1 MLEPN
6 SRRLLMESLQPPTG
20 YRLDW
25 AVGTTYT
32 LDLMALLSAP
42 VAFAFSDYEDRDG
55 RPTCDP
61 LALLK
66 AVRQYAGQV
75 CLFCQ
80 AGKIQ
85 VPKTYQPLLANIEDS
100 IYQANAPRGGSFHP
114 KMWFL
119 RFVDRDDEDVI
130 QYRVLCASR
139 NMTFNR
145 SWDTLL
151 CLEGELQDRTNAF
164 SKNHP
169 LGKFVEALPAMTV
182 QPLAQRWKRRLEQLA
197 YEIRRV
203 DFEVP
208 EPFSEIDYWPLG
220 IGLPDRWPFPER
232 IDRLFVVSPF
242 LDDGL
247 ISDLREWKAPI
258 QLVSRADRL
267 GRLEAATIES
277 LEKVYV
283 LDDTAVPETGDTEE
297 DLEELSGPA
306 SETLGTGDIPLVG
319 LHAKVYIADAGWNA
333 RVFTGSAN
341 ATRAGFQHNVEFLV
355 ELRGKRSRCG
365 IDALLGQ
372 SAEEKKRAS
381 CLADL
386 LQPYVPV
393 EREDEYD
400 PKVEDFE
407 RQVDQLAKE
416 LTSAVPTAICKD
428 APTEGMYSI
437 EILTKKRLKLSKM
450 STDFQVSARPA
461 SVLSSQLSIMDLS
474 QKCWGEFPNVTLLGL
489 TSFFVFEVESRALNA
504 RRQFVLNLPL
514 VDAPENRHEA
524 ILRDLLSDRD
534 RVLRFLMLLLLD
546 TGARD
551 LSQLMESDTNGEG
564 SFSFIHS
571 MLGETLFEALIK
583 ALGRDPERLEQVA
596 EVIADLMKTDDGK
609 KLLPDDLSEIWAP
622 IWQVRERQIQRKQEK
637 QKSNQ

>member
-1 MLEPN
+1 MLEPS
-6 SRRLLMESLQPPTG
+6 SRRLLMESLQPPAG
-20 YRLDW
+20 YRLVW

-85 VPKTYQPLLANIEDS
+85 VPKAYQPLLASVEDS
-100 IYQANAPRGGSFHP
+100 IYQANAPSGGSFHP

-119 RFVDRDDEDVI
+119 RFVDRDDENVI

-169 LGKFVEALPAMTV
+169 LGKFVEALPTMIA
-182 QPLAQRWKRRLEQLA
+182 QPMAQRWKGRLKQLA

-208 EPFSEIDYWPLG
+208 APFAEVDYWPLG

-242 LDDGL
+242 VDDGL
-247 ISDLREWKAPI
+247 ISDLNEWEAPI

-267 GRLEAATIES
+267 GRLDSATIES

-283 LDDTAVPETGDTEE
+283 LDDTAVPETGDSEE
-297 DLEELSGPA
+297 EIEELSG
-306 SETLGTGDIPLVG
+306 STSDVQETGDIPLVG
-319 LHAKVYIADAGWNA
+319 LHAKVYVVDEGWNA

-341 ATRAGFQHNVEFLV
+341 ATRAGFNRNVEFLI
-355 ELRGKRSRCG
+355 ELQGKKSRCG

-372 SAEEKKRAS
+372 SADEKKRAS

-386 LQPYVPV
+386 LQPYVPIGD
-393 EREDEYD
+393 EEDYD
-400 PKVEDFE
+400 PKVDEFE
-407 RQVDQLAKE
+407 RSVDQLAKE
-416 LTSAVPTAICKD
+416 LTSAVPQAICTD
-428 APTEGMYSI
+428 APTEGMFTL
-437 EILTKKRLKLSKM
+437 EIVTKKRLKLPANLANFCV
-450 STDFQVSARPA
+450 TARPA
-461 SVLSSQLSIMDLS
+461 SVLSSQLSIMDLG
-474 QKCWGEFPNVTLLGL
+474 QKRWGDFPNVTLLGL
-489 TSFFVFEVESRALNA
+489 TSFFVFEVESKALNI
-504 RRQFVLNLPL
+504 RRQFVLNVPL

-551 LSQLMESDTNGEG
+551 LSQLMESDSNGEA
-564 SFSFIHS
+564 SFSFVHS
-571 MLGETLFEALIK
+571 MLGETLFEALMK
-583 ALGRDPERLEQVA
+583 ALGRDPERLEQIA
-596 EVIADLMKTDDGK
+596 EVIADLTKTDDGK
-609 KLLPDDLSEIWAP
+609 KLIPKDFNEIWEP
-622 IWQVRERQIQRKQEK
+622 IWQVREGQIQSKHQKRKTNK
-637 QKSNQ
+637 